1 MQNLNILRILYVVNW
16 MRFEWTGTAF
26 YEGSI
31 TLSSNKLVSSTC
43 LLTGFFDEKQK
54 WTLQNFPTQIH
65 SLSAMTMTKFYR
77 EIDNH
82 YLISKYLVLKQI
94 LSND

>member
-1 MQNLNILRILYVVNW
+1 

-43 LLTGFFDEKQK
+43 LLTGFFDEKTK
-54 WTLQNFPTQIH
+54 MNSAKISHANLFPNCNDH
-65 SLSAMTMTKFYR
+65 DWVLSKSWLSLFDT
-77 EIDNH
+77 DN
-82 YLISKYLVLKQI
+82 LSSQYLVLKQI

>member
-1 MQNLNILRILYVVNW
+1 

-43 LLTGFFDEKQK
+43 LLTGFFDEKTK
-54 WTLQNFPTQIH
+54 MNSAKISHANLFPKCNDH
-65 SLSAMTMTKFYR
+65 DWVLSRSWLSLFDT
-77 EIDNH
+77 DN
-82 YLISKYLVLKQI
+82 LSSQYLVLKQI